1 MSEFRIRDAR
11 EPGHF
16 RIDTIL
22 IRGGWARALGPYG
35 LAVYTALCCSANNDT
50 QEAKS
55 KYQTIADSIGCSRR
69 QVIDSV
75 ADLEAARLIKIEFR
89 KRRNG
94 TQTSN
99 EIILLHRDEWFGP
112 DIIEQRHQEKRAKQA
127 AARKTRE
134 VKNRQGAPD
143 SPGQGAPDSP
153 GQGAPDSPGQ
163 GAPDSPHELDS
174 MDLTNL
180 TEGRRDAAP
189 PAPGAEI
196 SGIDPES
203 TQTPN
208 AVIPVN
214 PTIESPAQK
223 SPPRVDVGHPA
234 IAEFRTQMERWPRK
248 NQFADI
254 AAAVGEKPADVGFW
268 GQVVGAWKLT
278 GWNPLNVG
286 GMIEFYERREIPST
300 RPVRAAPAPPP
311 TNHDRKKIAQPWE
324 NFK

>member
-134 VKNRQGAPD
+134 VKNR
-143 SPGQGAPDSP
+143 
-153 GQGAPDSPGQ
+153 Q